1 MEKKQVLFTIKAG
14 ALLVAAIGIILILKQ
29 NLGAAIMIIVGT
41 AAFYFAER
49 N

>member
-1 MEKKQVLFTIKAG
+1 MEKKQILLIVKGVAL
-14 ALLVAAIGIILILKQ
+14 LLVAIGVIMILKQ
-29 NLGAAIMIIVGT
+29 NLAAAIMIIVGT